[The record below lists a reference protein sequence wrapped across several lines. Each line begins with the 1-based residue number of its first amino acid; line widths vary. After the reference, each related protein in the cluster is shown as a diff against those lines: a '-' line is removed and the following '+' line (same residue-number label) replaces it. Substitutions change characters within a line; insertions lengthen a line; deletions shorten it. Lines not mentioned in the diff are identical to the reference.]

1 MWFKAGRRGAD
12 HYSVGRTGGCEQRIV
27 TLKGLRGGYPAIVL
41 LVGAISAVIW
51 VIVLDQVYELP
62 SIVLVQT
69 LTSGMLGAAG
79 GSLGALV
86 LAIVSKPDQK
96 RLDQVEH
103 DARHDNLT
111 GLPNRAEL
119 FDVLDQSIIDANR
132 DEMVLG
138 VLFLD
143 LDRFKVINDSMGHE
157 VGDELLRIVADRLKS
172 TVRNTDV
179 VARLGGDEFIVLC
192 RDLVSADS
200 VVAMARQILKR
211 FENPVALNG
220 QDHRVNTSIGI
231 SIALPGDYPRAD
243 DLVRDAD
250 AAMYRAKK
258 TKSGY
263 AVYDDA
269 QRLQSMD
276 RIDIER
282 DLQHAFDRKEF
293 VVHYQPI
300 VDVVNR
306 SLYGFEAL
314 IRWNHPTR
322 GFLDPGKFIDIAG
335 EAGLMSRMGEFVL
348 HEACAQAAVWNHVSP
363 TARNVRMSVNLAEQ
377 QLVDAGLPARIAEV
391 LRWAGIKPDQLVL
404 EITEDVI
411 VDHLDGLDMLRE
423 IRDLGVEL
431 SIDDFGTGQS
441 SLGYVKQFDM
451 VSNLK
456 IDQRFVRDMRSGEAD
471 RAIIKAVVAMAK
483 ALDMRVV
490 AEGVEFADQ
499 LQQLEELGVG
509 LMQGYLFNAPLGP
522 ELIDPEV
529 YFPVRADDTTGKL
542 RPGDVK
548 EGLARSARNA
558 Q

>member
-1 MWFKAGRRGAD
+1 MR
-12 HYSVGRTGGCEQRIV
+12 
-27 TLKGLRGGYPAIVL
+27 GLRGGYPAVVL
-41 LVGAISAVIW
+41 LVGAITAVVW
-51 VIVLDQVYELP
+51 VIALDQIYHLTP
-62 SIVLVQT
+62 MGLIQT

-103 DARHDNLT
+103 AARHDNLT

-119 FDVLDQSIIDANR
+119 FDVLDQSIVEANYN
-132 DEMVLG
+132 DMVLG

-143 LDRFKVINDSMGHE
+143 LDRFKLVNDSMGHE
-157 VGDELLRIVADRLKS
+157 VGDELLKVVAERLKS
-172 TVRNTDV
+172 TIRSTDV

-231 SIALPGDYPRAD
+231 SIALPGELARAD

-269 QRLQSMD
+269 QRLQSID

-282 DLQHAFDRKEF
+282 DLQKAFDRNEF

-300 VDVVNR
+300 VDAINR

-314 IRWNHPTR
+314 VRWNHPTR

-335 EAGLMSRMGEFVL
+335 EAGLMSRLGEFVL
-348 HEACAQAAVWNHVSP
+348 HEACAQAAVWNHDSP

-377 QLVDAGLPARIAEV
+377 QLVDAGLTKRVAEV
-391 LRWAGIKPDQLVL
+391 LRWSGLPPDQLVL

-411 VDHLDGLDMLRE
+411 VDHLDGLEMLRD

-451 VSNLK
+451 VSILK
-456 IDQRFVRDMRSGEAD
+456 IDRRFVRDMRSGEAD

-483 ALDMRVV
+483 ALGMRVV
-490 AEGVEFADQ
+490 AEGVEFEDQ
-499 LQQLEELGVG
+499 MQQLADLGVG
-509 LMQGYLFNAPLGP
+509 LMQGYLFNSPVGP
-522 ELIDPEV
+522 EHIDPDIF
-529 YFPVRADDTTGKL
+529 FPVLGNDSTTELRA
-542 RPGDVK
+542 K
-548 EGLARSARNA
+548 EIEAGLARPTEKAK
-558 Q
+558 

>member
-1 MWFKAGRRGAD
+1 M
-12 HYSVGRTGGCEQRIV
+12 
-27 TLKGLRGGYPAIVL
+27 KGLRGGYPAIVL
-41 LVGAISAVIW
+41 LVGVIAAVSW
-51 VIVLDQVYELP
+51 VIVLDHVYQLS

-79 GSLGALV
+79 GSFGALV

-119 FDVLDQSIIDANR
+119 FDVLDESIVDANR
-132 DEMVLG
+132 DDMVLG

-172 TVRNTDV
+172 TIRNTDV
-179 VARLGGDEFIVLC
+179 VARLGGDEFVVLC

-211 FENPVALNG
+211 FEDPVALNG

-231 SIALPGDYPRAD
+231 SIAMPGDYPRAD

-282 DLQHAFDRKEF
+282 DLQHAFDRNEF

-300 VDVVNR
+300 VDVVSR

-322 GFLDPGKFIDIAG
+322 GFLDPGQFIEIAS

-363 TARNVRMSVNLAEQ
+363 AARNVRMSVNLAEQ

-391 LRWAGIKPDQLVL
+391 LRWAGLKPEQLVL

-411 VDHLDGLDMLRE
+411 VDHLDGLEMLRQ
-423 IRDLGVEL
+423 IRELGVEL

-456 IDQRFVRDMRSGEAD
+456 IDKRFVRDMRSGEAD

-483 ALDMRVV
+483 ALNMQVV
-490 AEGVEFADQ
+490 AEGVEYADQ

-509 LMQGYLFNAPLGP
+509 LMQGYLFNSPLGP
-522 ELIDPEV
+522 EVIDPDV
-529 YFPVRADDTTGKL
+529 FFPVHTDDTTGEL
-542 RPGDVK
+542 RAGDVK
-548 EGLARSARNA
+548 EGFARSAKKA